1 MKKLTAAVALA
12 ALLSLTAC
20 SDPEKKTDPVA
31 CASGSA
37 AGQGS
42 SAQANAINEWIKQ
55 YQIACAQAAVAY
67 ASVGS
72 GTGVTSFLSGTGDFA
87 GTDAAL
93 SDADRS
99 AAASRCG
106 GSPAIHLPMVIG
118 PIALAVN
125 VAGVGEL
132 RLAPATIAKIFSG
145 RITAWNDKAIATDNP
160 GVAFPATPIRAVHRA
175 DNSGTTS
182 NFTRF
187 LAGTAKAD
195 WPFEPAGSWPA
206 PGGVAVTGSD
216 RLAAAIARTDGAIGY
231 VEASYARVN
240 ELTTALVGDSGG
252 GFVAPTDAA
261 AADAV
266 AAARPAGGDD
276 LRLDLNYDDLYGGAY
291 PLVQVTYEVVCK
303 AGASA
308 VTRGFLA
315 YAASP
320 EGQAAAGA
328 VGYAPLPAALREQVH
343 AAVAGLR

>member
-1 MKKLTAAVALA
+1 MNKLTAAVAVAVILALA
-12 ALLSLTAC
+12 ACDA
-20 SDPEKKTDPVA
+20 PEKKADAIP

-42 SAQANAINEWIKQ
+42 SAQTNAVNEWIKQ
-55 YQIACAQAAVAY
+55 YKIACAQAAVAY

-72 GTGVTSFLSGTGDFA
+72 GAGVRTFLAGAGDFA

-99 AAASRCG
+99 AAATRCG
-106 GSPAIHLPMVIG
+106 GSQAVHLPLVIG
-118 PIALAVN
+118 PIALAYN

-132 RLAPATIAKIFSG
+132 RLTPATIAKIFHG
-145 RITAWNDKAIATDNP
+145 RITAWNDKDVAADNP
-160 GVAFPATPIRAVHRA
+160 GLVLPATPVRAVHRE
-175 DNSGTTS
+175 DSSGTTS

-187 LAGTAKAD
+187 LAGAAKAD
-195 WPFEPAGSWPA
+195 WPYGTAGAWPA
-206 PGGVAVTGSD
+206 KGGVAVKGSD
-216 RLAAAIARTDGAIGY
+216 RLASAIARTDGAIGY

-240 ELTTALVGDSGG
+240 ELATALVGDSRGN
-252 GFVAPTDAA
+252 FVAPTDAA

-266 AAARPAGGDD
+266 AAAKPAGGGD

-291 PLVQVTYEVVCK
+291 PLVQVTYEVVCGS
-303 AGASA
+303 GASA
-308 VTRGFLA
+308 AARGFLT

-320 EGQAAAGA
+320 AGQAAAGA
-328 VGYAPLPAALREQVH
+328 AGYAPLPDALREQVY